1 MIPRKPAATTTRTR
15 LPEPA
20 PTIHSPCTVQSHEV
34 LQEAFDKISPK
45 EVAQTLG
52 VSLSLV
58 YKWAQA
64 PGEGGSGG
72 VANPLDRAAELIALT
87 KHPAIIKW
95 LCRTAGGYYVRNPSR
110 HQDDGK
116 GLVPLT
122 NEILQQFA
130 DLLGAI
136 TDAAADHRISP
147 KETKLI
153 RQHWDELKSIAEG
166 FVRACEQGDFEKI
179 RRPETPAD

>member
-1 MIPRKPAATTTRTR
+1 M
-15 LPEPA
+15 E
-20 PTIHSPCTVQSHEV
+20 SHEV

-45 EVAQTLG
+45 EVAQELR

-64 PGEGGSGG
+64 PEDDGGGG
-72 VANPLDRAAELIALT
+72 VTNPLDRVAHLMALT

-95 LCRTAGGYYVRNPSR
+95 LCRASGGYFVRNPSQ
-110 HQDDGK
+110 HVDDGK

-136 TDAAADHRISP
+136 TDAAADHRISA

-179 RRPETPAD
+179 RRPASPGA